1 MELKT
6 FDTILTTIC
15 DSFDSLIA
23 PRTIARSNTNIIYLI
38 FKAAAKGYEI
48 INNVC
53 VVLSNKFDPL
63 YCSEDDLIS
72 SANIVGTERHK
83 GSATGLHITVTNN
96 GSASVTL
103 LAGLYTY
110 ALDDDTK
117 FEFEVME
124 NTVIA
129 SGSHISFIAMSE
141 KIGRYPVTAQTT
153 ITVTSEQPV
162 SSDLVFSCTD
172 NAALLGLFEETDLEF
187 RERINSKTDRQNSMV
202 ELESEIRN
210 LPYIFDCKVK
220 FNPMSTEIEFEGYTI
235 PAYTLAIFYSGEV
248 KKEIAE
254 KVCEKIICPTLQ
266 TADSVEV
273 FYENDVFVGGK
284 YGVHLIPFAKT
295 QYAVELIYKINKT
308 YANEYDIQNEIRT
321 VLFNT
326 FVSEK
331 HVDYIKEDDFYNAI
345 EALGITGIELLGVN
359 LKYNNSNVNYI
370 EIPSSRIPELTNVI
384 FTPVSQE

>member
-15 DSFDSLIA
+15 DSFDSLIS

-72 SANIVGTERHK
+72 SASIVGTERHK

-141 KIGRYPVTAQTT
+141 KIGRYPVTAQSK

-172 NAALLGLFEETDLEF
+172 NATLLGISEETDLEF

-284 YGVHLIPFAKT
+284 HGVHLIPFAKT

-321 VLFNT
+321 VLFNI

-345 EALGITGIELLGVN
+345 ETLGITGIELLGVN

>member
-15 DSFDSLIA
+15 DSFDSLIS

-38 FKAAAKGYEI
+38 FKAVAKGYEI

-53 VVLSNKFDPL
+53 VTLSNKFDPL
-63 YCSEDDLIS
+63 YCSDDDLTS
-72 SANIVGTERHK
+72 SANMVGTERNQ
-83 GSATGLHITVTNN
+83 GSATGLHITITNN
-96 GSASVTL
+96 GLVSVTL

-124 NTVIA
+124 NTIIA

-141 KIGRYPVTAQTT
+141 KIGRYPVTAQST

-220 FNPMSTEIEFEGYTI
+220 FNSTNTEIEYDGYTI

-266 TADSVEV
+266 TANSIEV
-273 FYENDVFVGGK
+273 FYENDIFIGGK
-284 YGVHLIPFAKT
+284 HGVHLIPFAKT
-295 QYAVELIYKINKT
+295 QYAVELIYKINNT
-308 YANEYDIQNEIRT
+308 YANEYDIQKEIRT
-321 VLFNT
+321 ALFNT

-331 HVDYIKEDDFYNAI
+331 HVDFIKEDDFYNAI
-345 EALGITGIELLGVN
+345 EALNITGIDLLGIN

>member
-23 PRTIARSNTNIIYLI
+23 PRTIARTNTNIIYLI
-38 FKAAAKGYEI
+38 FKAVAKGYEI

-63 YCSEDDLIS
+63 YCSDDDLIS
-72 SANIVGTERHK
+72 SASIVGTERHK

-96 GSASVTL
+96 GSVSVTL
-103 LAGLYTY
+103 LAGLYVY

-129 SGSHISFIAMSE
+129 SGSRISFIAMSE

-187 RERINSKTDRQNSMV
+187 RERINSETDRQNSMV

-235 PAYTLAIFYSGEV
+235 PAYTLAIFYAGEV

-266 TADSVEV
+266 TANSVEV

-284 YGVHLIPFAKT
+284 HGVHLIPFAKT
-295 QYAVELIYKINKT
+295 QYAVELVYKINKT

-331 HVDYIKEDDFYNAI
+331 HVDYIKEDDFYKAI
-345 EALGITGIELLGVN
+345 ETLGITGIELLGVN
-359 LKYNNSNVNYI
+359 LKYNDSNVNYI

>member
-15 DSFDSLIA
+15 DSFDSLIS
-23 PRTIARSNTNIIYLI
+23 PRTIARTNTNIIYLI
-38 FKAAAKGYEI
+38 FKAVAKGYEI

-63 YCSEDDLIS
+63 YCSDEDLVS
-72 SANIVGTERHK
+72 SASIVGTERHK
-83 GSATGLHITVTNN
+83 GSATGLHITITNN
-96 GSASVTL
+96 GSVSVTL

-129 SGSHISFIAMSE
+129 SGSRISFIAMSE
-141 KIGRYPVTAQTT
+141 KIGQYPVTAQAK
-153 ITVTSEQPV
+153 ITVTSEQPIP
-162 SSDLVFSCTD
+162 SDLVFSCTD
-172 NAALLGLFEETDLEF
+172 NAALLGLFDETDLEF
-187 RERINSKTDRQNSMV
+187 RERINSKTDRQSSMV

-220 FNPMSTEIEFEGYTI
+220 FNPTNTEIVYDGYTI
-235 PAYTLAIFYSGEV
+235 PSYTLAIFYSGEV

-266 TADSVEV
+266 TSDSVEV

-284 YGVHLIPFAKT
+284 YGIHLIPFAKT

-308 YANEYDIQNEIRT
+308 YANEYDIQKEIRT
-321 VLFNT
+321 ALFNT

-359 LKYNNSNVNYI
+359 LKYNDSNVSYI

>member
-38 FKAAAKGYEI
+38 FKAVAKGYEI

-72 SANIVGTERHK
+72 SASIVGTERHK

-103 LAGLYTY
+103 LVGLYTY

-153 ITVTSEQPV
+153 ITVTSEQSV

-172 NAALLGLFEETDLEF
+172 NAALLGISEETDLEF

-266 TADSVEV
+266 TSDSVEV
-273 FYENDVFVGGK
+273 FYENNIFVGGK

-295 QYAVELIYKINKT
+295 QYAVELIYKINRT

-331 HVDYIKEDDFYNAI
+331 HVDYIKEDDFFNAI

-359 LKYNNSNVNYI
+359 LKYNGSNVNYI

>member
-15 DSFDSLIA
+15 DSFDSLIS

-53 VVLSNKFDPL
+53 VALSNKFDPL
-63 YCSEDDLIS
+63 YCSDDDLTS
-72 SANIVGTERHK
+72 SANMVGTERNQ
-83 GSATGLHITVTNN
+83 GSATGLHITITNN
-96 GSASVTL
+96 GLVSVTL

-124 NTVIA
+124 NTIIA

-141 KIGRYPVTAQTT
+141 KIGRYPVTAQST

-172 NAALLGLFEETDLEF
+172 NATLLGLFEETDLEF

-220 FNPMSTEIEFEGYTI
+220 FNSTNTEIEYDGYTI

-266 TADSVEV
+266 TANSIEV

-295 QYAVELIYKINKT
+295 QYAVELIYKINNT
-308 YANEYDIQNEIRT
+308 YANEYDIQKEIRT
-321 VLFNT
+321 ALFNT

-331 HVDYIKEDDFYNAI
+331 HVDFIKEDDFYNAI
-345 EALGITGIELLGVN
+345 EALNITGIDLLGIN

>member
-103 LAGLYTY
+103 LVGLYTY

-117 FEFEVME
+117 FEFEVIE

-153 ITVTSEQPV
+153 ITVTSEQSV

-172 NAALLGLFEETDLEF
+172 NAALLGISEETDLEF

-266 TADSVEV
+266 TSDSVEV
-273 FYENDVFVGGK
+273 FYENNIFVGGK

-295 QYAVELIYKINKT
+295 QYAVELIYKINRT

-331 HVDYIKEDDFYNAI
+331 HVDYIKEDDFFNAI

-359 LKYNNSNVNYI
+359 LKYNDSNVNYI

>member
-63 YCSEDDLIS
+63 YCSDDDLIS
-72 SANIVGTERHK
+72 SASIVGTERHK

-96 GSASVTL
+96 GTASVTL

-172 NAALLGLFEETDLEF
+172 NATLLGLFEETDLEF

-284 YGVHLIPFAKT
+284 HGVHLIPFAKT

>member
-6 FDTILTTIC
+6 FNTILTTIC
-15 DSFDSLIA
+15 DSFDSLIS
-23 PRTIARSNTNIIYLI
+23 PRTLARSNTNIIYLI

-48 INNVC
+48 INNIC

-63 YCSEDDLIS
+63 YCSDDDLTS
-72 SANIVGTERHK
+72 SASIVGTERNQ

-96 GSASVTL
+96 GSVSVTL

-162 SSDLVFSCTD
+162 SSDLVFSCAD

-187 RERINSKTDRQNSMV
+187 RERINSKTDRQSPMV

-220 FNPMSTEIEFEGYTI
+220 FNPTSKEIEYDGYTI

-266 TADSVEV
+266 TVDSVEV
-273 FYENDVFVGGK
+273 FYENDIFIGGK
-284 YGVHLIPFAKT
+284 HGVHLIPFAKT
-295 QYAVELIYKINKT
+295 QYAVELIYKINNT
-308 YANEYDIQNEIRT
+308 YANEYDIQKEIRT

-359 LKYNNSNVNYI
+359 LKYNDSNVNYI

>member
-23 PRTIARSNTNIIYLI
+23 PRKITRSNTNIIYLI

-63 YCSEDDLIS
+63 YCSEEDLIS
-72 SANIVGTERHK
+72 SASIVGTERHK
-83 GSATGLHITVTNN
+83 GSATGLHITITNN
-96 GSASVTL
+96 GSVSITL

-124 NTVIA
+124 NTVIT

-141 KIGRYPVTAQTT
+141 KIGRYPVTAQST
-153 ITVTSEQPV
+153 ITVTSEQTV

-172 NAALLGLFEETDLEF
+172 NATLLGISEETDLEF
-187 RERINSKTDRQNSMV
+187 RERINSETDRQNSMV
-202 ELESEIRN
+202 ELENEIRN
-210 LPYIFDCKVK
+210 LPYIFDCRLK
-220 FNPMSTEIEFEGYTI
+220 FNPTSTAIEYDGYTI
-235 PAYTLAIFYSGEV
+235 PSYTLAIFYSGEV

-266 TADSVEV
+266 TSDSVEV

-308 YANEYDIQNEIRT
+308 YANEYDIQKEIRT
-321 VLFNT
+321 ALFNT

-331 HVDYIKEDDFYNAI
+331 HVAYIKEDDFYNAI

>member
-1 MELKT
+1 MEIKT
-6 FDTILTTIC
+6 FDTILKTIC

-23 PRTIARSNTNIIYLI
+23 PRTIARTNTNIIYLI

-63 YCSEDDLIS
+63 YCSDDDLTS
-72 SANIVGTERHK
+72 SARIVGTERHK
-83 GSATGLHITVTNN
+83 GSATGLHITITNN
-96 GSASVTL
+96 GSVSVTL

-153 ITVTSEQPV
+153 ITVTSEQTV

-187 RERINSKTDRQNSMV
+187 RERINSETDRQNSMV

-220 FNPMSTEIEFEGYTI
+220 FNPLNEEIEYDGYTI

-266 TADSVEV
+266 TEDSVEV
-273 FYENDVFVGGK
+273 FYENDIFIGGK

-295 QYAVELIYKINKT
+295 QYAVELTYRINRT
-308 YANEYDIQNEIRT
+308 YANEYDIRREIRT

-326 FVSEK
+326 FTSEK

-359 LKYNNSNVNYI
+359 LKYNNSNVSYI

>member
-15 DSFDSLIA
+15 DSFDSLIS

-63 YCSEDDLIS
+63 YCSDDDLIS
-72 SANIVGTERHK
+72 SASIVGTERHK

-96 GSASVTL
+96 GSVSVTL

-110 ALDDDTK
+110 DLDDDTK

-153 ITVTSEQPV
+153 ITVTSEQTV

-172 NAALLGLFEETDLEF
+172 NAALLGIFEETDLEF

-220 FNPMSTEIEFEGYTI
+220 FNPTNTEIEFDGYMI
-235 PAYTLAIFYSGEV
+235 PSYTLAIFYSGEV

-266 TADSVEV
+266 TSDSVEV

-295 QYAVELIYKINKT
+295 QYDVELIYKINKT
-308 YANEYDIQNEIRT
+308 YANEYDIQKEIRN

-331 HVDYIKEDDFYNAI
+331 HVDFIKEDDFYNAI
-345 EALGITGIELLGVN
+345 EALNITGIDLLGIN

>member
-63 YCSEDDLIS
+63 YCSDDDLIS
-72 SANIVGTERHK
+72 SASIVGTERHK

-153 ITVTSEQPV
+153 ITVTSEQTV

-172 NAALLGLFEETDLEF
+172 NATLLGISEETDLEF

-220 FNPMSTEIEFEGYTI
+220 FNPMSTEIEYDDYTI
-235 PAYTLAIFYSGEV
+235 PPYTLAIFYSGEV

-266 TADSVEV
+266 TVDSVEV

-284 YGVHLIPFAKT
+284 HGVNLIPFAKT
-295 QYAVELIYKINKT
+295 QYGVELIYKINKT

-331 HVDYIKEDDFYNAI
+331 HVDYVKEDDFYNAI

-359 LKYNNSNVNYI
+359 LKYNNSNVSYI

>member
-172 NAALLGLFEETDLEF
+172 NATLLGISEETDLEF

-284 YGVHLIPFAKT
+284 HGVNLIPFAKT

-331 HVDYIKEDDFYNAI
+331 HVDYIKEDDFYNAV

-359 LKYNNSNVNYI
+359 LKYNNSNVSYI

>member
-72 SANIVGTERHK
+72 SASIVGTERHK

-141 KIGRYPVTAQTT
+141 KIGRYPVTAQSK

-172 NAALLGLFEETDLEF
+172 NATLLGISEETDLEF

-273 FYENDVFVGGK
+273 FYGNDVFVGGK
-284 YGVHLIPFAKT
+284 HGVHLIPFAKT

-345 EALGITGIELLGVN
+345 ETLGITGIELLGVN

>member
-15 DSFDSLIA
+15 DSFDSLIS
-23 PRTIARSNTNIIYLI
+23 PRTIARTNTNIIYLI
-38 FKAAAKGYEI
+38 FKAVAKGYEI

-63 YCSEDDLIS
+63 YCSDDDLIS
-72 SANIVGTERHK
+72 SASIVGTERHK

-96 GSASVTL
+96 GSVSVTL
-103 LAGLYTY
+103 LSGLYTY

-172 NAALLGLFEETDLEF
+172 NATLLGLFEETDLEF

-235 PAYTLAIFYSGEV
+235 PPYTLAIFYSGEV

-284 YGVHLIPFAKT
+284 HGVHLIPFAKT
-295 QYAVELIYKINKT
+295 QYAVELIYKINNT
-308 YANEYDIQNEIRT
+308 YANEYDIQKEIKT

>member
-63 YCSEDDLIS
+63 YCSDDDLIS
-72 SANIVGTERHK
+72 SASIVGTERHK
-83 GSATGLHITVTNN
+83 GSATGLHITITNN

-153 ITVTSEQPV
+153 ITVTSERTV

-172 NAALLGLFEETDLEF
+172 NAALLGIFEETDLEF

-210 LPYIFDCKVK
+210 LPYIFDCKVN
-220 FNPMSTEIEFEGYTI
+220 FNPMSTEIVYDGYTI

-266 TADSVEV
+266 TSDSVEV
-273 FYENDVFVGGK
+273 FYENDIFTGGK

-308 YANEYDIQNEIRT
+308 YANEYDIQNEIKT

-359 LKYNNSNVNYI
+359 LKYNDSNVSYI
-370 EIPSSRIPELTNVI
+370 EIPSTRIPELTNVI

>member
-15 DSFDSLIA
+15 DSFDSLIS

-38 FKAAAKGYEI
+38 FKAVAKGYEI

-63 YCSEDDLIS
+63 YCSDDDLTS
-72 SANIVGTERHK
+72 SASIVGTERHK

-103 LAGLYTY
+103 LAGLYAY

-141 KIGRYPVTAQTT
+141 KIGRYPVTAQST
-153 ITVTSEQPV
+153 ITVTSEQLV
-162 SSDLVFSCTD
+162 SSDLIFSCTD

-220 FNPMSTEIEFEGYTI
+220 FNSTNTEIEYDGYTI

-254 KVCEKIICPTLQ
+254 KVCAKIICPTLQ
-266 TADSVEV
+266 TVDSVEV

-295 QYAVELIYKINKT
+295 QYDVELIYKINNT
-308 YANEYDIQNEIRT
+308 YANEYDIQKEIRT
-321 VLFNT
+321 ALFNT

-345 EALGITGIELLGVN
+345 EALNIAGIDLLGIN

>member
-72 SANIVGTERHK
+72 SASIVGTERHK

-141 KIGRYPVTAQTT
+141 KIGRYPVTAQSK

-220 FNPMSTEIEFEGYTI
+220 FNPTSKEIAFEGYTI

-284 YGVHLIPFAKT
+284 YGVNLIPFAKA

-331 HVDYIKEDDFYNAI
+331 HVDYIKEDDFYNAV

>member
-15 DSFDSLIA
+15 DSFDSLIS
-23 PRTIARSNTNIIYLI
+23 PRTLARSNTNIIYLI

-48 INNVC
+48 INNIC

-63 YCSEDDLIS
+63 YCSDDDLNS
-72 SANIVGTERHK
+72 SANIVGTERNQ
-83 GSATGLHITVTNN
+83 GSATGLHITITNN
-96 GSASVTL
+96 GSVSVTL

-129 SGSHISFIAMSE
+129 SGSYISFIAMSE
-141 KIGRYPVTAQTT
+141 EIGQYPVTAQAT
-153 ITVTSEQPV
+153 ITVTSEQPI
-162 SSDLVFSCTD
+162 SSDLVFSCAD
-172 NAALLGLFEETDLEF
+172 NTALLGISEETDLEF
-187 RERINSKTDRQNSMV
+187 RERINSETDRQNSMV

-220 FNPMSTEIEFEGYTI
+220 FNPTNTEIEYDGYTI

-266 TADSVEV
+266 TIDSVEV
-273 FYENDVFVGGK
+273 FYENDIFIGGK
-284 YGVHLIPFAKT
+284 HGVHLIPFAKT
-295 QYAVELIYKINKT
+295 QYAVELIYKINNT

-321 VLFNT
+321 ALFNT

-345 EALGITGIELLGVN
+345 EALDITGIELLGVN

>member
-15 DSFDSLIA
+15 DSFDSLIS

-38 FKAAAKGYEI
+38 FKAVAKGYEI

-63 YCSEDDLIS
+63 YCSDDDLTS
-72 SANIVGTERHK
+72 SASIVGTERHK

-103 LAGLYTY
+103 LAGLYAY

-141 KIGRYPVTAQTT
+141 KIGRYPVTAQST
-153 ITVTSEQPV
+153 ITVTSEQLV
-162 SSDLVFSCTD
+162 SSDLIFSCTD

-220 FNPMSTEIEFEGYTI
+220 FNSTNTEIEYDGYTI

-254 KVCEKIICPTLQ
+254 KVCAKIICPTLQ
-266 TADSVEV
+266 TSDSVEV

-295 QYAVELIYKINKT
+295 QYDVELIYKINNT
-308 YANEYDIQNEIRT
+308 YANEYDIQKEIRT
-321 VLFNT
+321 ALFNT

-345 EALGITGIELLGVN
+345 EALNIAGIDLLGIN

>member
-15 DSFDSLIA
+15 DSFDSLIS

-38 FKAAAKGYEI
+38 FKAVAKGYEI

-53 VVLSNKFDPL
+53 VTLSNKFDPL
-63 YCSEDDLIS
+63 YCSDDDLTS
-72 SANIVGTERHK
+72 SANMVGTERNQ
-83 GSATGLHITVTNN
+83 GSATGLHITITNN
-96 GSASVTL
+96 GLVSVTL

-141 KIGRYPVTAQTT
+141 KIGRYPVTAQST

-172 NAALLGLFEETDLEF
+172 NTALLGLFEETDLEF

-220 FNPMSTEIEFEGYTI
+220 FNSTNTEIEYDGYTI

-266 TADSVEV
+266 TANSIEV

-284 YGVHLIPFAKT
+284 YGIHLIPFAKT
-295 QYAVELIYKINKT
+295 QYAVELIYKINNT
-308 YANEYDIQNEIRT
+308 YANEYDIQKEIRT
-321 VLFNT
+321 ALFNT

-331 HVDYIKEDDFYNAI
+331 HVDFIKEDDFYNAI
-345 EALGITGIELLGVN
+345 EALNITGIDLLGIN

>member
-63 YCSEDDLIS
+63 YCSDDDLIS
-72 SANIVGTERHK
+72 SASIAGTERRK

-96 GSASVTL
+96 GSVSVTL

-141 KIGRYPVTAQTT
+141 KIGRYPVTAQSK
-153 ITVTSEQPV
+153 ITVTSEQTV

-172 NAALLGLFEETDLEF
+172 NATLLGLFEETDLEF

-220 FNPMSTEIEFEGYTI
+220 FNPMSKEIGYDDYTI

-266 TADSVEV
+266 TSNSVEV

-284 YGVHLIPFAKT
+284 HGVNLIPFAKT
-295 QYAVELIYKINKT
+295 QYAVELIYRINKT
-308 YANEYDIQNEIRT
+308 YANEYDIQKEIRT

-359 LKYNNSNVNYI
+359 LKYNDSNVSYI

>member
-15 DSFDSLIA
+15 DSFDSLIS
-23 PRTIARSNTNIIYLI
+23 PRTLARSNTNIIYLI

-63 YCSEDDLIS
+63 YCSDDDLTS
-72 SANIVGTERHK
+72 SANIVGTERNQ
-83 GSATGLHITVTNN
+83 GSATGLHITITNN
-96 GSASVTL
+96 GSVSVTL

-129 SGSHISFIAMSE
+129 SGSYISFIAMSE
-141 KIGRYPVTAQTT
+141 EIGQYPVTAQAT
-153 ITVTSEQPV
+153 ITVTSEQPI
-162 SSDLVFSCTD
+162 SSDLVFSCAD
-172 NAALLGLFEETDLEF
+172 NTALLGISEETDLEF
-187 RERINSKTDRQNSMV
+187 RERINSETDRQNSMV

-220 FNPMSTEIEFEGYTI
+220 FNPTNTEIEYDSYTI

-266 TADSVEV
+266 TVDSVEV
-273 FYENDVFVGGK
+273 FYENDIFIGGK
-284 YGVHLIPFAKT
+284 HGVHLIPFAKT
-295 QYAVELIYKINKT
+295 QYAVELIYKINNT

-345 EALGITGIELLGVN
+345 EALDIAGIELLGVN

>member
-96 GSASVTL
+96 GSVSVTL

-141 KIGRYPVTAQTT
+141 KIGRYPVTAQSK
-153 ITVTSEQPV
+153 ITVTSEQTV

-172 NAALLGLFEETDLEF
+172 NAALLGIFEETDLEF

-308 YANEYDIQNEIRT
+308 YANEYDIQNEIKT

-345 EALGITGIELLGVN
+345 ETLGITGIELLGVN
-359 LKYNNSNVNYI
+359 LKYNDSNVNYI

>member
-15 DSFDSLIA
+15 DSFDSLIS

-38 FKAAAKGYEI
+38 FKATAKGYEI

-53 VVLSNKFDPL
+53 VALSNKFDPL
-63 YCSEDDLIS
+63 YCSDDDLTS
-72 SANIVGTERHK
+72 SANMVGTERNQ
-83 GSATGLHITVTNN
+83 GSATGLHITITNN
-96 GSASVTL
+96 GLVSVTL

-141 KIGRYPVTAQTT
+141 KIGRYPVTAQST

-172 NAALLGLFEETDLEF
+172 NTALLGLFEETDLEF

-220 FNPMSTEIEFEGYTI
+220 FNPTNTEIEYDGYTI

-266 TADSVEV
+266 TANSIEV

-295 QYAVELIYKINKT
+295 QYAVELIYKINNT
-308 YANEYDIQNEIRT
+308 YANEYDIQKEIRT
-321 VLFNT
+321 ALFNT

-331 HVDYIKEDDFYNAI
+331 HVDFIKEDDFYNAI
-345 EALGITGIELLGVN
+345 EALNITGIDLLGIN

>member
-1 MELKT
+1 MQLMT
-6 FDTILTTIC
+6 FNEILTKLC
-15 DSFDSLIA
+15 DDFDELIA
-23 PRTIARSNTNIIYLI
+23 PKAISRRNTNIIYLI
-38 FKAAAKGYEI
+38 FKAVAKGYEI

-63 YCSEDDLIS
+63 YCSDDDLTS
-72 SANIVGTERHK
+72 SANIVGTERNQ
-83 GSATGLHITVTNN
+83 GSATGLHITITNN
-96 GSASVTL
+96 GSVSVTL

-129 SGSHISFIAMSE
+129 SGSYISFIAMSE
-141 KIGRYPVTAQTT
+141 EIGQYPVTAQAT
-153 ITVTSEQPV
+153 ITVTSEQPI
-162 SSDLVFSCTD
+162 SSDLVFSCAD
-172 NAALLGLFEETDLEF
+172 NTALLGISEETDLEF

-220 FNPMSTEIEFEGYTI
+220 FNPTNTEIEYDGYTI

-266 TADSVEV
+266 TIDSVEV
-273 FYENDVFVGGK
+273 FYENDIFIGGK
-284 YGVHLIPFAKT
+284 HGVHLIPFAKT
-295 QYAVELIYKINKT
+295 QYAVELIYKINNT

-321 VLFNT
+321 ALFNT
-326 FVSEK
+326 FVSER

-345 EALGITGIELLGVN
+345 EALDITGIELLGVN

>member
-172 NAALLGLFEETDLEF
+172 NATLLGISEETDLEF

-284 YGVHLIPFAKT
+284 HGVNLIPFAKT

-331 HVDYIKEDDFYNAI
+331 HVDYIKEDDFYNAV

>member
-15 DSFDSLIA
+15 DSFNSLIS
-23 PRTIARSNTNIIYLI
+23 PRTLARSNTNIIYLI

-63 YCSEDDLIS
+63 YCSDDDLTS
-72 SANIVGTERHK
+72 SASIVGTERNQ

-96 GSASVTL
+96 GSVSVTL
-103 LAGLYTY
+103 LAGLYAY

-124 NTVIA
+124 NTVIS

-141 KIGRYPVTAQTT
+141 KIGRYPVTAQST

-187 RERINSKTDRQNSMV
+187 RERINSETDRQNSMV

-220 FNPMSTEIEFEGYTI
+220 FNPTNTEMKYDGYTI

-266 TADSVEV
+266 TVDSVEV
-273 FYENDVFVGGK
+273 FYENDIFIGGK
-284 YGVHLIPFAKT
+284 HGVHLIPFAKT
-295 QYAVELIYKINKT
+295 QYAVELIYRINNT
-308 YANEYDIQNEIRT
+308 YANEYNIQKEIRT
-321 VLFNT
+321 ILFNT

-331 HVDYIKEDDFYNAI
+331 HVDFIKEDDFYNAI
-345 EALGITGIELLGVN
+345 EALNITGIDLLGIN

-370 EIPSSRIPELTNVI
+370 EIPSSRIPVLTNVI